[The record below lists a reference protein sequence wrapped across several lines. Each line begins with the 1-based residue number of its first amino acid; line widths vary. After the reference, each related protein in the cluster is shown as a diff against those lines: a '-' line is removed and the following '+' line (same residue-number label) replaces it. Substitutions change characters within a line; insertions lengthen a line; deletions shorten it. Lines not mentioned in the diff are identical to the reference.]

1 MWNQTLQGFMKILSL
16 INENTLTRTSSKH
29 FLMCMVINL
38 ASIKK
43 SKKIL
48 EAFEMGF
55 RIENWIFLEE
65 I

>member
-1 MWNQTLQGFMKILSL
+1 MKILSL

-29 FLMCMVINL
+29 FLTCMVINL

-55 RIENWIFLEE
+55 RIEN
-65 I
+65 

>member
-1 MWNQTLQGFMKILSL
+1 MKILSL
-16 INENTLTRTSSKH
+16 INEKTLTRTSSKH
-29 FLMCMVINL
+29 FLTCMVINL
-38 ASIKK
+38 SSIKK